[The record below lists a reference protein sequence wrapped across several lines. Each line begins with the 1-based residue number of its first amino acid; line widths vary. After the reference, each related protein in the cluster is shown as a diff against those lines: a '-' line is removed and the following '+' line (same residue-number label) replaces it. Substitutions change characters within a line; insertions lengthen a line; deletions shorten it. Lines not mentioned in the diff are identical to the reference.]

1 MPKRTYK
8 QIAEFH
14 DITRDQVDAAK
25 NKGVNI
31 HSDVEMKRHLKDIR
45 HRIKPGTELPP
56 EMGEAQSLEE
66 MEQAIRRATNI
77 DEVKILKEKVLALKG
92 IVAVQV
98 EIGEYIPKGQAREST
113 TRIVSAAR
121 GELLKL
127 VADLPPRLAGLS
139 EAPAQKILREEI
151 INVLTRLSD
160 ETSKLY
166 R

>member
-31 HSDVEMKRHLKDIR
+31 YSDVEMKRHLKSIR
-45 HRIKPGTELPP
+45 HRMKPGTKLPP

-139 EAPAQKILREEI
+139 EAPAQKILREEM

-166 R
+166 Q

>member
-1 MPKRTYK
+1 MPRTT
-8 QIAEFH
+8 IAEACRQRGIARQ
-14 DITRDQVDAAK
+14 DWDEAKRQGVDPWDRKAFDK
-25 NKGVNI
+25 WQDG
-31 HSDVEMKRHLKDIR
+31 RR
-45 HRIKPGTELPP
+45 HRMKPGTELPP

-166 R
+166 Q